1 MGVLEPADTGRF
13 PAAVTRSLCALAVA
27 ALVGGCGGGDAS
39 SAQSDGSELVDQNA
53 SPPYVGALE
62 VNPRDGS
69 LLLGTNSGLWRV
81 SRDGGR
87 IERQRARMGQNDV
100 SAGLALRFTGPDE
113 LVGSGHPG
121 TERSDVPI
129 LGLIRSSDG
138 GRTWTPIARQ
148 GESDFHSLA
157 VSGGTIAA
165 GEGSEATAF
174 VTDDD
179 GRTFESRATP
189 LALVDLE
196 LDPLSPSRWIG
207 SAENGLF
214 TSDDSGETWRPRE
227 TLPNI
232 RVVWPTSRWLVRVDP
247 DGVVRSSTDAGE
259 TWTEVGRVEGETQ
272 ALAAVAPKTLYAA
285 DVEGVIRVSRDGG
298 RTWSQFT
305 NP

>member
-1 MGVLEPADTGRF
+1 
-13 PAAVTRSLCALAVA
+13 VA
-27 ALVGGCGGGDAS
+27 ALLGGCGGGDAS
-39 SAQSDGSELVDQNA
+39 SAPSGESALVDA
-53 SPPYVGALE
+53 SADPPYVGALE

-69 LLLGTNSGLWRV
+69 LLLATNSGLWRV
-81 SRDGGR
+81 SRDGRR
-87 IERQRARMGQNDV
+87 IERQRARLGTNNV

-121 TERSDVPI
+121 SERSDVPI

-138 GRTWTPIARQ
+138 GRTWRPVARA

-165 GEGSEATAF
+165 AEGSEATAF
-174 VTDDD
+174 VTADG

-196 LDPLSPSRWIG
+196 LDPGSPEHWMG

-214 TSDDSGETWRPRE
+214 SSDDAGETWRPRD

-232 RVVWPTSRWLVRVDP
+232 RLAWPTSGSLFRVDP
-247 DGVVRSSTDAGE
+247 DGVVRESADAGA
-259 TWTEVGRVEGETQ
+259 TWEEVGHVEGETQ
-272 ALAAVAPKTLYAA
+272 ALAARAPSTLYAA

-298 RTWSQFT
+298 RTWSRFT
-305 NP
+305 RP